1 MSEEE
6 VSLVVKGFCGSLK
19 AKGLAEITARYGK
32 SVAQFFDMHPDDIVE
47 IVGISREEFLAR
59 VNQENDRRAKKWV
72 DIFLAH
78 DMG

>member
-6 VSLVVKGFCGSLK
+6 IDIVVKGFCGNLK
-19 AKGLAEITARYGK
+19 TNGLAEITERHGK
-32 SVAQFFDMHPDDIVE
+32 SVAQFFDMHADDIVE

-59 VNQENDRRAKKWV
+59 VNRENDRRAKKWV

-78 DMG
+78 DMV